1 MKKILTAI
9 AFAIACLPA
18 VSPITHTNKT
28 FMSVPTP
35 HDYLPMKQTSWHRI
49 IKQGSQDEHPFGGTF
64 QVVPFYRTS
73 NRESSLGKYFGT
85 NSKNELTVAAPD
97 QNVDIQTGL
106 IAHRYATTSPFS
118 DLIKLNPE
126 HTTYGAYFSYQQDLD
141 KLHNKLFLRFNIPVV
156 EVTNDLHLTNTSPN
170 KDTVTDKNILDF
182 FNGTFKQTDD
192 SKNLQEALSS
202 AKIDGPNKKSGV
214 ADVEC
219 MLGYVFTEKEEYEMS
234 GHMKVVL
241 PTGNEPT
248 GEYLFEAVVG
258 NGKHW
263 GVGAGIDASLNISKS
278 ETDSFEFLAHLDYT
292 YLFRED
298 ETRTIGFRNG
308 INNRGP
314 DAPRED
320 LSVVL
325 PWFHYVL
332 GGENGKKGTFPLA
345 NILTR
350 PVSVLPGSKLQ
361 GHAAFAYHRND
372 TTFDFG
378 YSFFAQEGEK
388 IRVNSWVDDKY
399 APAHPQYNTSNAFD
413 MDASEQVL
421 GGWINASEL
430 NPEVSATPAVL
441 KHSIHGSIAYTHST
455 WKNPFMLAGGFSV
468 DWTQD
473 NTTPTGYTLWGKAGV
488 SF

>member
-1 MKKILTAI
+1 MKKILAALALSSLCVASTNA
-9 AFAIACLPA
+9 
-18 VSPITHTNKT
+18 ITHTNKT

-49 IKQGSQDEHPFGGTF
+49 IKQGSQDEHPFGGTL
-64 QVVPFYRTS
+64 QIVPFYRTS

-85 NSKNELTVAAPD
+85 NGKNELTVAPPGP
-97 QNVDIQTGL
+97 NVDVQTSL
-106 IAHRYATTSPFS
+106 IAHRHDTVSPFS

-126 HTTYGAYFSYQQDLD
+126 HTTCGAYFSYQQDLD
-141 KLHNKLFLRFNIPVV
+141 KLNNRLFLRFNIPVV
-156 EVTNDLHLTNTSPN
+156 EVTNDLHLTNTSPD
-170 KDTVTDKNILDF
+170 KDTVTNKNILDF
-182 FNGTFKQTDD
+182 FNGTFKQTDVE
-192 SKNLQEALSS
+192 NLQEPLTS
-202 AKIDGPNKKSGV
+202 AKIDGPNKNSGV

-219 MLGYVFTEKEEYEMS
+219 MLGYMLTEKEEYEMS
-234 GHMKVVL
+234 GHIKVVL

-248 GEYLFEAVVG
+248 GEYLFEAIVG

-263 GVGAGIDASLNISKS
+263 GIGAGIDAALNISKS

-298 ETRTIGFRNG
+298 EKRTIGFRNG
-308 INNRGP
+308 INNVGP
-314 DAPRED
+314 GSTRED

-325 PWFHYVL
+325 PWFQYVL
-332 GGENGKKGTFPLA
+332 GGENGKMGTLPLA

-350 PVSVLPGSKLQ
+350 HVSVLPGSKLQ
-361 GHAAFAYHRND
+361 GHASFAYHRND

-388 IRVNSWVDDKY
+388 VRIKSWTDDKY
-399 APAHPQYNTSNAFD
+399 APAAPGYDTSNAFD
-413 MDASEQVL
+413 MSNANQVL

-430 NPEVSATPAVL
+430 DPELAATPAIL
-441 KHSIHGSIAYTHST
+441 KHSIHGSIAYTHSD

-473 NTTPTGYTLWGKAGV
+473 NATPTGYTLWGKVGV